1 MRCNG
6 PLYETKATMSRNNS
20 NSEWTQKDGTLSD
33 NTALKEF
40 GLTEDDI
47 IDAINAGK
55 SQFREGSIYGS
66 PYLRLL
72 RSEVEKLGE
81 EKLGRDILLKKKA
94 KTELKRI
101 NKELTKLKL
110 QIQELE
116 HRKMSLDLLTKS

>member
-1 MRCNG
+1 
-6 PLYETKATMSRNNS
+6 MSPNNS

-33 NTALKEF
+33 KTAFKEF

-55 SQFREGSIYGS
+55 LQFREGSIYGS

-72 RSEVEKLGE
+72 RSEAEKLAE
-81 EKLGRDILLKKKA
+81 EKFGRDILLKKKS

-116 HRKMSLDLLTKS
+116 KRKNDLELIIKS